1 MNTTATARLHRL
13 LTAAALLA
21 LTGSAALAQ
30 APAAPATTTPAAT
43 TPTAPGAVAAAD
55 KPKPMA
61 PNDKK
66 FLKDAGK
73 SIYFELQLADLVKT
87 GAKEE
92 GTKKYG
98 ELVNRELNKAWT
110 ALGEIAKAKG
120 ETLPAE
126 LTGGDKGAVERLK
139 KSKDEAF
146 DKFFFREFVKEAKS
160 LERDFTSASKTA
172 VDPEIKNFAV
182 NYMAIV
188 KGHVNDGEKAEKA
201 VGKKP

>member
-1 MNTTATARLHRL
+1 MNTIPAPAHLHRL

-21 LTGSAALAQ
+21 LTGSAAFAQ
-30 APAAPATTTPAAT
+30 VPSPAAPATTAT
-43 TPTAPGAVAAAD
+43 TTTAPGGAAAD
-55 KPKPMA
+55 KPKPIA

-66 FLKDAGK
+66 FIKDAGK

-92 GTKKYG
+92 GTKKIG
-98 ELVNRELNKAWT
+98 ELVNRELNKAWE
-110 ALGEIAKAKG
+110 ALGTIAKAKG

-126 LTGGDKGAVERLK
+126 LTGGDKSAVERLK

-146 DKFFFREFVKEAKS
+146 DKFFFREFLKEAKS
-160 LERDFTSASKTA
+160 LERDVTSASKTA
-172 VDPEIKNFAV
+172 VDPDIKSFAV
-182 NYMAIV
+182 NYLAIV
-188 KGHVNDGEKAEKA
+188 KGHVTDGEKAEKA